1 MDRPLSDT
9 ASSISESEAV
19 NAIVVGPLVFALLVA
34 SVVFGVAL
42 SGWLPPSHLDRESKD
57 AIRVATAVV
66 GTLSALALGLLI
78 ASAKATY
85 ESARVELQTTAARI
99 ILLDRVMRQ
108 YGHETEE
115 ARTKL
120 RAFVEARLRTVWN
133 SDVSSSEAN
142 PEDTGVEPDQEAL
155 RARSPSTKGE
165 RLLQNRALQV
175 SGEIAEAHWVL
186 SEGVEG
192 SIPIAFVAVLV
203 LWLCLLFT
211 TFGLLASPNW
221 MVYAVL
227 FACAVSVS
235 AGVFLIVD
243 MDRPYRGVVHVSDH
257 SLRLA
262 MAHLNEK

>member
-1 MDRPLSDT
+1 M
-9 ASSISESEAV
+9 
-19 NAIVVGPLVFALLVA
+19 NAIVVGPLVFILLLA
-34 SVVFGVAL
+34 SVAFGVAL
-42 SGWLPPSHLDRESKD
+42 SRWLPASHLDRESKD

-66 GTLSALALGLLI
+66 GTLSALALGLLV
-78 ASAKATY
+78 AAAKATY

-108 YGHETEE
+108 YGPETDE
-115 ARTKL
+115 ARAKL
-120 RAFVEARLRTVWN
+120 SAFVEARLRTVWN
-133 SDVSSSEAN
+133 SDISSSDAS
-142 PEDTGVEPDQEAL
+142 PENAGVEPVQEVL
-155 RARSPSTKGE
+155 RALSPGTNAQ

-186 SEGVEG
+186 SEGVGG

-221 MVYAVL
+221 TVYAVL
-227 FACAVSVS
+227 LACAVSVS

-262 MAHLNEK
+262 LAHLNQK

>member
-1 MDRPLSDT
+1 M
-9 ASSISESEAV
+9 
-19 NAIVVGPLVFALLVA
+19 NAIIVGPFVFVLLLA
-34 SVVFGVAL
+34 SVAFGVGL
-42 SGWLPPSHLDRESKD
+42 SRWLPPSHLDRDSKD

-66 GTLSALALGLLI
+66 GTLAALALSLLV

-108 YGHETEE
+108 YGPETGE
-115 ARTKL
+115 ARAKL

-133 SDVSSSEAN
+133 IDISAAEAN
-142 PEDTGVEPDQEAL
+142 SDDAGVEPVQEAL
-155 RARSPSTKGE
+155 RALSPSTNAE

-186 SEGVEG
+186 SEGVGG

-203 LWLCLLFT
+203 LWLCLLFA

-221 MVYAVL
+221 TVYVVL
-227 FACAVSVS
+227 LACALSVS

-243 MDRPYRGVVHVSDH
+243 MDHPYKGVIHVSDQA
-257 SLRLA
+257 LRLA
-262 MAHLNEK
+262 LAHLNQK